1 MASEMW
7 QRIRI
12 ARRYAQI
19 SQEKLGNLCAPPVS
33 KSAVAQWESASPQKR
48 TTPKLSNLN
57 TIAQATGAPLNWL
70 LSDDADLHGEWMEA
84 RARHHPTSAP
94 TVNDEAATYNASP
107 GPDTRGLVPVISWVK
122 AGAWH
127 DVEDVYLPD
136 ESIELLPCPSS
147 HGLRTYA
154 LRVEGESMTA
164 SHGKSYPAGS
174 VIYVD
179 PDQSGGVVSGDKVIA
194 KINGDSK
201 VTFKVYVED
210 AGTRFLRPLNTQY
223 PTITD
228 EFRIIGKVIG
238 TWIPE

>member
-12 ARRYAQI
+12 ARRYAQL
-19 SQEKLGNLCAPPVS
+19 SQETLGNLCNPPVS
-33 KSAVAQWESASPQKR
+33 KSAVAQWESASAQKR

-57 TIAQATGAPLNWL
+57 TIAEATGAPLDWL
-70 LSDDADLHGEWMEA
+70 LSDDTDLHGEWMQ
-84 RARHHPTSAP
+84 HPTGHQATSALH
-94 TVNDEAATYNASP
+94 VNDDAATYNASP

-127 DVEDVYLPD
+127 EVEDVFLPG

-164 SHGKSYPAGS
+164 SYGRSYPAGS

-179 PDQSGGVVSGDKVIA
+179 PDQAGGVVSGDKVIA

-210 AGTRFLRPLNTQY
+210 SGKRFLRPLNPQY
-223 PTITD
+223 PMITD